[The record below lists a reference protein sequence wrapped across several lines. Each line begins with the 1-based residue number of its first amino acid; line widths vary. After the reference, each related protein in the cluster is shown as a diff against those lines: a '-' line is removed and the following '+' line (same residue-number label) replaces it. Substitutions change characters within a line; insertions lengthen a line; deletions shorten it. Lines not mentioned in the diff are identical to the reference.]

1 MAVLSVRR
9 AVLLLCALS
18 AVTDAAASTERGG
31 GGRNQR
37 RGGEGGAEKRRRLH
51 RIQHGQCSYTFI
63 LPELDGGCQGAA
75 SPPEHRG
82 GSRGGASVVQRDS
95 PRLDGEWS
103 AQKLQQLENTM
114 ENNTQ
119 WLQKVGHF
127 AFLGGGGCSAL
138 TERLRLVAEEKFRFV
153 TRSVFVVGLR
163 ERSEFGGLT
172 LVPPSVVPSGTV
184 APL

>member
-1 MAVLSVRR
+1 MTVLSVSR
-9 AVLLLCALS
+9 AVLLLCTLS
-18 AVTDAAASTERGG
+18 AVADAAANTERGG

-37 RGGEGGAEKRRRLH
+37 RGGEGGAEKRRRFH

-75 SPPEHRG
+75 SPSEHRS

-95 PRLDGEWS
+95 PPLDGEWS

-119 WLQKVGHF
+119 WLQKVGHCIF
-127 AFLGGGGCSAL
+127 SSLWWGRGAFGRG
-138 TERLRLVAEEKFRFV
+138 
-153 TRSVFVVGLR
+153 
-163 ERSEFGGLT
+163 
-172 LVPPSVVPSGTV
+172 
-184 APL
+184 